1 MMKQKQLMIT
11 KEELKLYID
20 LLNDLY
26 GEDFCSNFIELSELL
41 FIEFELQLSPES
53 IGIILSME
61 ESNYLTYKNCGISY
75 QSL

>member
-1 MMKQKQLMIT
+1 MIT
-11 KEELKLYID
+11 KEELELYID

-75 QSL
+75 QPL

>member
-1 MMKQKQLMIT
+1 MIT

>member
-1 MMKQKQLMIT
+1 MRRNMIT
-11 KEELKLYID
+11 KDELQLYID

-26 GEDFCSNFIELSELL
+26 GEDFYSNFTELSELL
-41 FIEFELQLSPES
+41 FIEFDLQLSSES

-61 ESNYLTYKNCGISY
+61 ESNFLTYKNCGVSY